1 MMWKLH
7 MQIKV
12 NCCTA
17 STRWCLRL
25 IHLRIK
31 IIQLYQALQNMYNK
45 TPNSYFQPTLISRI
59 KRRASMWQKIIVNL
73 PADGRRR
80 SIWDSSKPSKFTVE
94 SGRRSSNTSKH
105 DRAHRHEVTRKNSLS
120 NCRRRVSQWRA
131 SSRSWTRTRIWR
143 RWLRMTQTTPK
154 KSALAPLQP
163 SNITRKRSIRCDVNL
178 TSSLVGVT
186 TNYLIRLTKLCLKSL
201 SGSSVRIISPTK
213 LIVSRRR
220 KKQLQVW

>member
-1 MMWKLH
+1 
-7 MQIKV
+7 
-12 NCCTA
+12 
-17 STRWCLRL
+17 
-25 IHLRIK
+25 
-31 IIQLYQALQNMYNK
+31 MYNK
-45 TPNSYFQPTLISRI
+45 TPNSYFQPTLISKITRI
-59 KRRASMWQKIIVNL
+59 RSRASMWWRILVSL
-73 PADGRRR
+73 LADGRRR

-143 RWLRMTQTTPK
+143 RWLRMTQTTLK

-163 SNITRKRSIRCDVNL
+163 SNITRKRSIRCDGSL
-178 TSSLVGVT
+178 TSTLLGAT
-186 TNYLIRLTKLCLKSL
+186 TNYSIRLTKLCLKSL
-201 SGSSVRIISPTK
+201 SSSSVLSISLTR
-213 LIVSRRR
+213 LIVSHRR